1 MITSC
6 YMQWPEIISNNALE
20 KDLTHR
26 AILITIIST
35 RCILGTDT
43 YVFPLLFCR
52 ETFVSTNEAEF
63 RITLA
68 ACPSFS
74 HP

>member
-1 MITSC
+1 MITSS
-6 YMQWPEIISNNALE
+6 YMQWPEIISNN
-20 KDLTHR
+20 DLDKNLRHFGE
-26 AILITIIST
+26 IST

-52 ETFVSTNEAEF
+52 ETFVSTNEAES

>member
-1 MITSC
+1 MITSS
-6 YMQWPEIISNNALE
+6 YMQRPEIISNN
-20 KDLTHR
+20 DLDKNLRHR
-26 AILITIIST
+26 PKIST
-35 RCILGTDT
+35 MCILGTDT

-52 ETFVSTNEAEF
+52 ETFVSTNEAES

>member
-1 MITSC
+1 MIASS
-6 YMQWPEIISNNALE
+6 YMQWPEIISTYALDKNLRHNVAFGE
-20 KDLTHR
+20 
-26 AILITIIST
+26 IST
-35 RCILGTDT
+35 RCILGIDT

-52 ETFVSTNEAEF
+52 ETFVSTNEAES

-74 HP
+74 HA

>member
-1 MITSC
+1 MITSS
-6 YMQWPEIISNNALE
+6 YMQWPEIISNN
-20 KDLTHR
+20 DLDKNLGHR
-26 AILITIIST
+26 PILT
-35 RCILGTDT
+35 RGILGTDT

-52 ETFVSTNEAEF
+52 ETFVSTNEAES